1 MKKKIAFSVNPY
13 RILLCGIVVA
23 LGIVLD
29 QVTKYLAV
37 LYLKGVDTVPIWKDV
52 FHLTY
57 VENRGAAF
65 GMLSEHRWVFLTL
78 TTVAVLCMI
87 GYSIAFGGR
96 DRRLTILAL
105 SLIISGGI
113 GNMID
118 RVALGYVVDFFDFVL
133 IDFAVFN
140 VADSLICIGAG
151 LLLLSLIL
159 AARQEERQK
168 KSGVS
173 PCEKP

>member
-13 RILLCGIVVA
+13 RILLCGIVVV

-87 GYSIAFGGR
+87 GYIIAFGGR

>member
-13 RILLCGIVVA
+13 RILLCGIVA
-23 LGIVLD
+23 ILGIVLD

-37 LYLKGVDTVPIWKDV
+37 LYLEGVDTVPIWKDV

-87 GYSIAFGGR
+87 GYIIAFGGR